1 MLKAHGDGSLTLQP
15 SASLSISSPSNS
27 IHEKSL
33 TQGDNT
39 MIDSSSLY
47 DKADAFPH
55 LESIKD
61 VHMSYTSSPLSSAPA
76 ASQQKLDSME
86 IELVEE
92 SLPILPLLYYFAHNI
107 STVQK
112 TRLLRLVL
120 LSEEARSEA
129 LNSDPALV
137 DLLAWRRST
146 PPPTEYI
153 EAKIQH
159 LDYVSLQLLIT
170 AYKQEQER
178 ISSVE
183 KIRLGLQIGTLGLE
197 MLTCM
202 QIEVEKD
209 ARRKAHSNAVGD
221 STALKSD
228 PDDRSRKFS
237 KVLSGDISLG
247 RTPVSPSPASPLP
260 ASRKMN
266 NNLCRRTSSSRL
278 DLFET
283 PTKTGAPNSE
293 GRKRKV
299 SPLVEERIDVKQ
311 VEASNLIKEI
321 EGILSATVSS
331 GALETSTRTLIVGD
345 CLSQIKLGSSSGVSP
360 EIRGLVLELKMLQAQ
375 LDVIQVSPDRR
386 HACFMC

>member
-1 MLKAHGDGSLTLQP
+1 MLQP

-27 IHEKSL
+27 THEKSL

-39 MIDSSSLY
+39 MIDSPSALF
-47 DKADAFPH
+47 DNADAFPR
-55 LESIKD
+55 LEPIKD
-61 VHMSYTSSPLSSAPA
+61 YQLSYTSSPLSSAPP

-86 IELVEE
+86 IDVAEE

-120 LSEEARSEA
+120 LSEEARLQA
-129 LNSDPALV
+129 LKEEPALLK
-137 DLLAWRRST
+137 LLAWRRST

-159 LDYVSLQLLIT
+159 LDYVSLQLLLT
-170 AYKQEQER
+170 VYKHEQER
-178 ISSVE
+178 LTSVE
-183 KIRLGLQIGTLGLE
+183 RIRLGLEIGKLGLE

-209 ARRKAHSNAVGD
+209 ARQKIQTHAVQPP
-221 STALKSD
+221 APVKSD
-228 PDDRSRKFS
+228 PDDRRRKFS
-237 KVLSGDISLG
+237 KVASGDVSLG
-247 RTPVSPSPASPLP
+247 RAPVSPSPASPLP
-260 ASRKMN
+260 ASRKVN

-283 PTKTGAPNSE
+283 PTKVVAPKSE
-293 GRKRKV
+293 GRKRRI
-299 SPLVEERIDVKQ
+299 SPLVEEEIDVKQ

-321 EGILSATVSS
+321 EGVLSTSVSF
-331 GALETSTRTLIVGD
+331 GNRTNTNHPDGL
-345 CLSQIKLGSSSGVSP
+345 LLANGS
-360 EIRGLVLELKMLQAQ
+360 
-375 LDVIQVSPDRR
+375 
-386 HACFMC
+386 